1 MADEV
6 EISNVGGRNG
16 VASEATMQLLLAEFR
31 TKISS
36 DSQFQKAQAQAR
48 GLNTKALNEN
58 TKQLGPL
65 AKSFKSAT
73 EATKSFIKE
82 AAIGGDRL
90 GDFASA
96 VFGASS
102 VLTTL
107 VRFGDDTI
115 DTLRGLTSVGAS
127 FNNSMFDMIAAS
139 ANSAMNMGDFASL
152 VQRNSQTLVTFG
164 ANVTGGARV
173 LGEFSRDFRRG
184 AGNDLFSMGFTIQ
197 DVNEGLINFL
207 DLERRRSNAS
217 IRTDKISQQAAMAY
231 VLELDKL
238 TKLTGEE
245 RDQIAER
252 MAAQVQDAGVR
263 AQVNRLEGQAR
274 VNLQSGIAFLDSQLS
289 GPLADALMDLTDGV
303 AQTDVGKA
311 LANQVPGI
319 TAFAQSFLQGQV
331 GLDELQNVLRTRVG
345 PALENFSNAND
356 KAVLD
361 QLRGSSGVTGGLVS
375 LADQLF
381 RINQLQDRSAG
392 LSEEEQEQ
400 RDKAT
405 ATVGGFEQAV
415 TDARKSFVDAFLD
428 ASTAADGLFDS
439 FGSLMTTIKNIIAPE
454 GVEGSIPSFQTA
466 LKNFM
471 TNAFGEEGYVT
482 KLVSTINTTLAGVDW
497 DATFTYID
505 TKFNEFT
512 SWIDSIITTYK
523 SDGFSAA
530 LEKAGSDIVNT
541 LLNFFLGKMENT
553 RADGMG
559 ADRRVGGLFS
569 NIYERLFPS
578 ASTGPT
584 FFEKIET
591 KLNDL
596 LFPDALPGSSVI
608 DNALKYI
615 NDLLFPD
622 ALPRTSVI
630 DNALKYINEL
640 IYGTNTRPDGT
651 GGRTGGILSSI
662 SQAVSEILSDN
673 AATFA
678 SLSET
683 ISNSILTVFNE
694 RIPELLSTIINSARD
709 AIDGGGAN
717 TTSSISGGENFG
729 GGILGA
735 LTGIGQSTLDSDLFY
750 NQATRGTFD
759 PRRML
764 DAYNTSTYINRAYRE
779 LESSGQYTSA
789 EAKAALAGALKT
801 YVSNNYQG
809 QQLQEMQGYLSGT
822 IQDYINELP
831 AYNIGT
837 NGFENF
843 GLGTPVMVHNE
854 EAIVPRN
861 SPAGEMLDSFYS
873 GSQEQLANKVDQLNT
888 TMLHVVKLLAT
899 GNQINEKTARGLRG
913 MTTDF
918 YRGAKV

>member
-596 LFPDALPGSSVI
+596 LFPDALP
-608 DNALKYI
+608 
-615 NDLLFPD
+615 
-622 ALPRTSVI
+622 RTSVI

-683 ISNSILTVFNE
+683 IGNSILTVFNE